1 VDINSTL
8 EFLKKDLFKKEP
20 PLGVD
25 ISNESVVI
33 VELKGLKGEGLE
45 IVKLGMAATPSNTV
59 RDGEI
64 QNPEKIASVIQ
75 EIMDV
80 HGFKTKSAIT
90 AVSGQSAIIRSP
102 IKFPAASMKELKEVV
117 IHDAER
123 YIPFSINDVNLDF
136 QVLNQVE
143 EGGINK
149 SEVVLVAAQKQLIQT
164 YIDTF
169 TLAGLNLLCV
179 DVASF
184 SVSRS
189 LTGQRELGEGKLVV
203 LILIRSETTDINVM
217 KDGIPRFFRSIP
229 VGSTTFIETLASEM
243 NIELEDAIQLYD
255 RMEVPLSGAQLP
267 SKDKMV
273 EQAKETIKPI
283 LKDITREIQTSLE
296 YFHQSQETERI
307 QQVILAGRGARMKNL
322 DQHFNTT
329 LDVDVVIGNPID
341 FLHFDEAQ
349 YPPEFL
355 YENAP
360 FLATAIGLARRG
372 VEEF

>member
-1 VDINSTL
+1 MDINSAL
-8 EFLKKDLFKKEP
+8 DFLKKDLFKKEP
-20 PLGVD
+20 PIGID
-25 ISNESVVI
+25 ISNESIVI
-33 VELKGLKGEGLE
+33 VELKSLKNEGIEL
-45 IVKLGMAATPSNTV
+45 VKLGMSATLPNTV

-64 QNPEKIASVIQ
+64 QNPEKIAAIIQ

-80 HGFKTKSAIT
+80 HGFKTKSAIGS
-90 AVSGQSAIIRSP
+90 VSGQSAIIRSP

-123 YIPFSINDVNLDF
+123 YIPFSINDVTLDF
-136 QVLNQVE
+136 QVLNQIE

-149 SEVVLVAAQKQLIQT
+149 TEVVLVAAQKQLIQT

-184 SVSRS
+184 AAARS
-189 LTGQRELGEGKLVV
+189 LAGQDELGGGKLVV
-203 LILIRSETTDINVM
+203 LILIRSETTDINVL
-217 KDGIPRFFRSIP
+217 KSGIPRFFRSIP

-243 NIELEDAIQLYD
+243 NLELEDAIQLYD
-255 RMEVPLSGAQLP
+255 RLEVPLSGAQLP
-267 SKDKMV
+267 SKDKVV
-273 EQAKETIKPI
+273 EQAKDVIKPI
-283 LKDITREIQTSLE
+283 LKDLTREIQTSLE
-296 YFHQSQETERI
+296 YYHQSQETERI
-307 QQVILAGRGARMKNL
+307 QQVILCGRGARMKNL
-322 DQHFNTT
+322 DQHLNTL

-349 YPPEFL
+349 YAPEFL